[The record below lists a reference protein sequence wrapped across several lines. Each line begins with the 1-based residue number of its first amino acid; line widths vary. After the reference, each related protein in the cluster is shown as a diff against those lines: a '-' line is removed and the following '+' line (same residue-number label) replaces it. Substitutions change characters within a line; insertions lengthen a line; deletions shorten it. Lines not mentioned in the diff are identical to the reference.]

1 MADVERVV
9 MVEVKQGEWYWG
21 AKCPTC
27 GEMAAHRHDPTR
39 GEGEHGIDTTH
50 VEMTCPKGHRFSAK
64 TESLLNFEWG
74 AQ

>member
-1 MADVERVV
+1 MAKVTRVTV
-9 MVEVKQGEWYWG
+9 VEVRHGERYWG

-27 GEMAAHRHDPTR
+27 GEMTAHTHDPTR
-39 GEGEHGIDTTH
+39 GAAAHGLDASD
-50 VEMTCPKGHRFSAK
+50 VDMTCPNGHHFNAR